1 MTVSSPQDVSNS
13 SGTRQRKPEWIKVRI
28 PSGSEYQKLKEI
40 SSTLKLAT
48 VCEEAR
54 CPNIGECWSG
64 GTATFM
70 VMGDTCTRGCR
81 FCAVNTGN
89 PNGWLD
95 QEEPKKLA
103 DTVRGSH
110 WEYIVLTS
118 VDRDDLPDGGAG
130 HFKACIEAVKEAK
143 PGIISEVLI
152 PDFQGKIDPLKTLLS
167 AEAEVV
173 AQNIETVERLTHPVR
188 DRRAGYQQTLT
199 LLKRVKEISPETY
212 TKSSIMLGLGET
224 DDEVR
229 QCMQDLRNYGVDILT
244 LGQYLQPSKKHL
256 NVERFVT
263 PAEFDAWE
271 ALALEMGFLYCASGP
286 LVRSSY
292 KAGEYFLKNRI
303 EQERNEKE
311 LSEKR
316 SSELPPKVSTKQKE
330 IAG

>member
-1 MTVSSPQDVSNS
+1 MTVSSPQDVSNPTAS
-13 SGTRQRKPEWIKVRI
+13 EARQRKPEWIKVRI

-48 VCEEAR
+48 VCEEAK

-95 QEEPKKLA
+95 NEEPQKLA
-103 DTVRGSH
+103 DTVRDSH

-130 HFKACIEAVKEAK
+130 HFKACIEAVKKAK
-143 PGIISEVLI
+143 PDIISEVLI
-152 PDFQGKIDPLKTLLS
+152 PDFQGQIEPLKTLLS
-167 AEAEVV
+167 AGAEVV

-199 LLKRVKEISPETY
+199 LLKRVKELSPETY

-224 DDEVR
+224 DDEVK

-271 ALALEMGFLYCASGP
+271 ELALEMGFLYCASGP

-303 EQERNEKE
+303 EQERNNKKE
-311 LSEKR
+311 LLIEH
-316 SSELPPKVSTKQKE
+316 PTQQKE